1 MNIDKLIEKSPIS
14 LISHNQKFNLGNG
27 ELGCVF
33 ADTGCGKS
41 AFLIHAG
48 LDNLLRGINVLHV
61 SLGDSQ
67 LHIRGH
73 YDTLYSE
80 LLKGSL
86 QPESPYARASIER
99 HRLVHSCL
107 GRDFHFDDL
116 RKILNDF
123 SNLLDFHPAI
133 VIIDD
138 VNLPKTSAEGWKTL
152 SQEHGFRLWLSSKI
166 SDKPENLTAFDTIVE
181 LSSGNDSVHMQITK
195 RDGKL
200 LKNETHLLSSVTML
214 LKNEQR
220 VSNDATP
227 LKAKQCTL
235 FSGGAMGSESFF
247 GEISEEFNLNEVNFT
262 FEGHNQKRTRGSTLL
277 SERELA
283 SGSVSL
289 AYVSKRLHRHWDRT
303 PLLRKVLQV
312 LWHVVSHADQVF
324 IVGIIQQD
332 DTVHGGTGWSVELA
346 RRWKKPVWVYDQE
359 REDWFHWTGDAW
371 DKEVPTITSPNI
383 AGSGTRFLNEASK
396 KAIRELFERSFN

>member
-14 LISHNQKFNLGNG
+14 LISHNQTSNLGNG

-33 ADTGCGKS
+33 AETGCGKS
-41 AFLIHAG
+41 AFLVHVG
-48 LDNLLRGINVLHV
+48 LDYVLRGVNVLHV

-80 LLKGSL
+80 LLKGTH

-99 HRLVHSCL
+99 HRMVHSCL
-107 GRDFHFDDL
+107 GRSFHFDDL
-116 RKILNDF
+116 RKILTDF

-138 VNLPKTSAEGWKTL
+138 VNLVQTSAEGWKTL
-152 SQEHGFRLWLSSKI
+152 AQEHGFRLWLSSTTAN
-166 SDKPENLTAFDTIVE
+166 KPNDGTAFDTIVQ
-181 LSSGNDSVHMQITK
+181 LSAGKDSVHLQISK
-195 RDGKL
+195 RDGKV
-200 LKNETHLLSSVTML
+200 LKDEKHLLSAVTML
-214 LKNEQR
+214 LKSEQLL
-220 VSNDATP
+220 SKNSTP
-227 LKAKQCTL
+227 LSVKQCTL

-247 GEISEEFNLNEVNFT
+247 GEVSEEFNLNEVNFT

-312 LWHVVSHADQVF
+312 LWHVVSHADQIF

-359 REDWFHWTGDAW
+359 REDWYHWTGDAW
-371 DKEVPTITSPNI
+371 ERNTPTITSPNI
-383 AGSGTRFLNEASK
+383 AGSGTRFLNESSK
-396 KAIRELFERSFN
+396 NAIRELFQRSFA